1 MNHVKNNNCEKKNF
15 FNSNLFLILAISFSV
30 LVIGGTVTYAFYQS
44 SINGTISGTIA
55 RWDFKANNL
64 TDNISLDFG
73 ELYPGKAGSVDLVL
87 SAENSDLDVYYE
99 LIFPRGTINYK
110 IYWNSEHTKPI
121 NNLNNSGLW
130 YVGRYG
136 VIKAGSKETIPIY
149 FYWPYE
155 NNDAYSSTALTS
167 TIKIIGRQYT
177 GTSATLPI
185 NMLGL
190 DFTVKTGD
198 GSCIGDSYKYNTIGT
213 TCNNYY
219 RLETIDSTHGYFTY

>member
-73 ELYPGKAGSVDLVL
+73 ELYPGKNGSVDLVL

-99 LIFPRGTINYK
+99 LIFLSGKINSKLYWDSNYDRGIGSKGNMNPNEYR
-110 IYWNSEHTKPI
+110 
-121 NNLNNSGLW
+121 
-130 YVGRYG
+130 VGKYG

-149 FYWPYE
+149 VYWPYE
-155 NNDAYSSTALTS
+155 KRDDYSNATLNSK
-167 TIKIIGRQYT
+167 IKIIGRQYT
-177 GTSATLPI
+177 GYSGSLPI

-190 DFTVKTGD
+190 TFGTYATTCTGD
-198 GSCIGDSYKYNTIGT
+198 AYGYRMIGT
-213 TCNNYY
+213 GCGY
-219 RLETIDSTHGYFTY
+219 RVETIDSTHGYFKY

>member
-1 MNHVKNNNCEKKNF
+1 MWLIDESCENNNCEKKNF

-30 LVIGGTVTYAFYQS
+30 LVIGGSANYAFYQS
-44 SINGTISGTIA
+44 SINGIINGTIA

-64 TDNISLDFG
+64 TDNIKLDFG
-73 ELYPGKAGSVDLVL
+73 ELYPGKTGSVDLWINIP
-87 SAENSDLDVYYE
+87 S
-99 LIFPRGTINYK
+99 GTINYK
-110 IYWNSEHTKPI
+110 IYWNSEHTKSV
-121 NNLNNSGLW
+121 NNPSSGLW
-130 YVGRYG
+130 YIGRYG
-136 VIKAGSKETIPIY
+136 VIKAGFKETIPIY

-155 NNDAYSSTALTS
+155 NNDTYSSTALTS

-190 DFTVKTGD
+190 DFTVKTGS
-198 GSCIGDSYKYNTIGT
+198 GGCSYDSYMYNTIGN

-219 RLETIDSTHGYFTY
+219 CLETLDSTHGYFTY

>member
-30 LVIGGTVTYAFYQS
+30 LVIGGSITYAFYQS

-73 ELYPGKAGSVDLVL
+73 ELYPGKNGSVDLVL

-99 LIFPRGTINYK
+99 LIFSNANNINSKLYWDSNHNRGIGSNGTMTD
-110 IYWNSEHTKPI
+110 NS
-121 NNLNNSGLW
+121 W
-130 YVGRYG
+130 RVGKYG

-149 FYWPYE
+149 VYWPYE
-155 NNDAYSSTALTS
+155 KRDNYSNAALNS
-167 TIKIIGRQYT
+167 KIKIVGRQYK
-177 GTSATLPI
+177 GYSGSLPI
-185 NMLGL
+185 NVLNL
-190 DFTVKTGD
+190 PF
-198 GSCIGDSYKYNTIGT
+198 GSFNNSCTRDSFNYAVIGT
-213 TCNNYY
+213 GCGFGT
-219 RLETIDSTHGYFTY
+219 ETIDSTHGYFKY

>member
-1 MNHVKNNNCEKKNF
+1 MKHVKNNNYEKKF
-15 FNSNLFLILAISFSV
+15 FYSNLFLVLALSFSV
-30 LVIGGTVTYAFYQS
+30 LVITGTITYAFYQS
-44 SINGTISGTIA
+44 SINGTINGTIA
-55 RWDFKANNL
+55 KCDFKANNL

-73 ELYPGKAGSVDLVL
+73 KLYPGKNGSVDLVL
-87 SAENSDLDVYYE
+87 SAENSDLDAYYE

-121 NNLNNSGLW
+121 NNLNSGLW

-149 FYWPYE
+149 IYWPYE
-155 NNDAYSSTALTS
+155 NNDTYSSTALTS

-190 DFTVKTGD
+190 DFTVKTGGGMF
-198 GSCIGDSYKYNTIGT
+198 GSDSYKYNTIST

-219 RLETIDSTHGYFTY
+219 RRETIDSTHGYFKY

>member
-1 MNHVKNNNCEKKNF
+1 M
-15 FNSNLFLILAISFSV
+15 
-30 LVIGGTVTYAFYQS
+30 VIAGTVTYAFYQS
-44 SINGTISGTIA
+44 SINGIINSTIA
-55 RWDFKANNL
+55 KWDFKANNL
-64 TDNISLDFG
+64 TDNIKLDFG
-73 ELYPGKAGSVDLVL
+73 EIYPGKTGSVDLVL

-99 LIFPRGTINYK
+99 LIFPSGTINYK
-110 IYWNSEHTKPI
+110 IYWNSEHTKPV
-121 NNLNNSGLW
+121 NNPSSGLW

-155 NNDAYSSTALTS
+155 NNDTYSSTALTS

-190 DFTVKTGD
+190 DFTIRN
-198 GSCIGDSYKYNTIGT
+198 GSSDSCSNDAYNYRTIGT
-213 TCNNYY
+213 TCINHY
-219 RLETIDSTHGYFTY
+219 RLETIDSTHGYFKY

>member
-1 MNHVKNNNCEKKNF
+1 MNHVKNNNCEKNF

-30 LVIGGTVTYAFYQS
+30 LVIGGSITYAFYQS

-73 ELYPGKAGSVDLVL
+73 ELYPGKNGSVDLVL

-99 LIFPRGTINYK
+99 LIFLSGKINSKLYWDSNHNRGIGSRGNMNPNEYR
-110 IYWNSEHTKPI
+110 
-121 NNLNNSGLW
+121 
-130 YVGRYG
+130 VGKYG

-149 FYWPYE
+149 VYWPYE
-155 NNDAYSSTALTS
+155 KRDDYSNAALNS
-167 TIKIIGRQYT
+167 KIKIIGRQYT
-177 GTSATLPI
+177 GYSGSLPI

-190 DFTVKTGD
+190 TFGTYATTCTGD
-198 GSCIGDSYKYNTIGT
+198 AYGYRVIGT
-213 TCNNYY
+213 GCGY
-219 RLETIDSTHGYFTY
+219 RTETIDSTHGYFKY